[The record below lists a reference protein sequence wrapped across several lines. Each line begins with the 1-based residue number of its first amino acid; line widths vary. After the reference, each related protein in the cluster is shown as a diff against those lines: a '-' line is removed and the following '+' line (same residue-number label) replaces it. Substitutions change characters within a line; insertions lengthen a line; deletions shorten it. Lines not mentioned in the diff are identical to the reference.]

1 MMKKLLLATNN
12 LHKLSEIRQIT
23 NGKFEILSLNEVG
36 FTGDIPETSPTIEG
50 NAIQKVQFIFD
61 RIKMDCFADDTGLEV
76 EALNG
81 EPGVYSARY
90 AGEQCS
96 FSDNIVKLLAALDG
110 ETNRKARFRTVIAL
124 IFNNELFTFEGII
137 DGRIGFST
145 EGNSGFGYDPVFIPD
160 GYEVSFASMDSDLK
174 NTISHRGRATAL
186 LMDFLNSKQ
195 S

>member
-1 MMKKLLLATNN
+1 MKKLLLATNN

-76 EALNG
+76 ETLNG

-160 GYEVSFASMDSDLK
+160 GYEVSFASMDSELK

>member
-1 MMKKLLLATNN
+1 MKKLLLATNN

>member
-1 MMKKLLLATNN
+1 MKKLLLATNN

-110 ETNRKARFRTVIAL
+110 EINRKARFRTVIAL

-160 GYEVSFASMDSDLK
+160 GYEVSFASMDSELK

>member
-1 MMKKLLLATNN
+1 MKKLLLATNN

-23 NGKFEILSLNEVG
+23 NGNFEILSLNEVG

-110 ETNRKARFRTVIAL
+110 EINRKARFRTVIAL

-160 GYEVSFASMDSDLK
+160 GYEVSFASMDSELK

>member
-1 MMKKLLLATNN
+1 MKKLLLATNN
-12 LHKLSEIRQIT
+12 LHKLTEIRQIT
-23 NGKFEILSLNEVG
+23 QGKFDILSLNDVG
-36 FTGDIPETSPTIEG
+36 FSGDIPETSPTIEG
-50 NAIQKVQFIFD
+50 NAVQKVQYVFD

-76 EALNG
+76 EALHG

-96 FSDNIVKLLAALDG
+96 FSDNIVKLLAALKG

-124 IFNNELFTFEGII
+124 IFNNELYTFEGIV
-137 DGRIGFST
+137 DGRIGLST

-160 GYEVSFASMDSDLK
+160 GYEISFASMDAHVK
-174 NTISHRGRATAL
+174 NTISHRGRATAR
-186 LMDFLNSKQ
+186 LMDFLNSHP